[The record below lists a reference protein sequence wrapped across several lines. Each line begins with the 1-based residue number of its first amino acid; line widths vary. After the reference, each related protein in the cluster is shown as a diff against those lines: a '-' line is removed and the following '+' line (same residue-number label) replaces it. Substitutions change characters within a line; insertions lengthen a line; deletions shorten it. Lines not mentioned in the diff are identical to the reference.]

1 MSIALFK
8 QGKAAP
14 LSETLTIRLITQED
28 LKDIITML
36 GNPNVAKYLF
46 FAPAPVEM
54 YEGFFNPIIENTQEA
69 VEKGEWPENPTAII
83 RDLDGNYMGMTG
95 LPAVM
100 FMQGNF
106 EVGYQLAEHAWG
118 QGIATLTCAF
128 MTRLAFTELN
138 AHKVTADCYLSNVG
152 SYKTMEKCGYVLE
165 GTQKDYYKL
174 ESGFDD
180 RVLYGITKTQFD
192 CLS

>member
-1 MSIALFK
+1 MSLSLFK
-8 QGKAAP
+8 QGKAVP
-14 LSETLTIRLITQED
+14 LNDKLTIRLITQND

-54 YEGFFNPIIENTQEA
+54 YEGFFNPIIENTQDA
-69 VEKGEWPENPTAII
+69 IKKGEWPESLTAII
-83 RDLDGNYMGMTG
+83 HDLEGNYMGMAG
-95 LPAVM
+95 LPGVM
-100 FMQGNF
+100 FTQGNF
-106 EVGYQLAEHAWG
+106 EVGYQLAENAWG
-118 QGIATLTCAF
+118 QGIATLACAF
-128 MTRLAFTELN
+128 MTQLAFNELD

-152 SYKTMEKCGYVLE
+152 SYKTMEKCGYTLE

-180 RVLYGITKTQFD
+180 RVLYGITKAQFEN
-192 CLS
+192 LA

>member
-1 MSIALFK
+1 MSISLFK

-14 LSETLTIRLITQED
+14 LSDTLTIKLITHDD

-46 FAPAPVEM
+46 FAPAPVEI
-54 YEGFFNPIIENTQEA
+54 YEGFFNPIIESTREA
-69 VEKGEWPENPTAII
+69 TAKGEWPENPTAII
-83 RDLDGNYMGMTG
+83 RDLDGNYMGMAG
-95 LPAVM
+95 LPGVM
-100 FMQGNF
+100 FTQGNF

-118 QGIATLTCAF
+118 QGIATLACNF
-128 MTRLAFTELN
+128 MTKLAFKELG

-152 SYKTMEKCGYVLE
+152 SYKTMEKCGYTLE
-165 GTQKDYYKL
+165 GTQQDYYKV

-180 RVLYGITKTQFD
+180 RVLYGITKKQFD
-192 CLS
+192 MR

>member
-118 QGIATLTCAF
+118 QGIATLACAF

-152 SYKTMEKCGYVLE
+152 SYKTMEKCGYILE